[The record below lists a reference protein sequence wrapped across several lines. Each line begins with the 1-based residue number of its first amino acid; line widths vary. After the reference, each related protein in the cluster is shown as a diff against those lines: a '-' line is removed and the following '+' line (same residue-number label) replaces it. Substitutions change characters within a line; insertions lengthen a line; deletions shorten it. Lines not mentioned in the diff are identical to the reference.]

1 MKSTMRTEEARALQ
15 LPGSDV
21 YRATHLLYHDALNR
35 DAGVVR
41 LNVEAMR
48 AFSDTLMLSR
58 RHELAGERRAAK
70 EWLDAG
76 GFASGAACPWG
87 QLTHAWMEYVNYE
100 YLKIASAF
108 ELHLKARLLF
118 RDFVVHEV
126 DRNDSLYSSLAAEQ
140 KGRPV
145 RKEEIIAVSNYVF
158 DGKWNYLPGLKDAT
172 IKFSLVTKKPDYR
185 AALSLPDATIDVVD
199 DFRVLRNQIHL
210 PGDIVEAPHLA
221 ALSQPAADFI
231 ADFINSEVVPWSN
244 ALIAQHGLNWQP
256 LNPV

>member
-1 MKSTMRTEEARALQ
+1 MTTEEAKALR

-35 DAGVVR
+35 DAGVR
-41 LNVEAMR
+41 LNVEAMK

-58 RHELAGERRAAK
+58 RDELAGERRAAK

-76 GFASGAACPWG
+76 GFASGGALPWG
-87 QLTHAWMEYVNYE
+87 PATHVLMEFINYE

-108 ELHLKARLLF
+108 ELHFKARLLF

-126 DRNDSLYSSLAAEQ
+126 DRNDPFYSRIATYQRA
-140 KGRPV
+140 RPV
-145 RKEEIIAVSNYVF
+145 RKEEIIAVSDYVF
-158 DGKWNYLPGLKDAT
+158 DGNRNYLPGLKDDS
-172 IKFSLVTKKPDYR
+172 IKFSLITKKPGYR
-185 AALSLPDATIDVVD
+185 AALGLQEATIDVVD

-221 ALSQPAADFI
+221 ALSRPAPDFI

-244 ALIAQHGLNWQP
+244 ALIGQHGLNWQP
-256 LNPV
+256 LNHV